1 MLTAL
6 QTGAILFTALFTALI
21 PLGAMLW
28 LWKRRGGSWP
38 AFFVGAGAFLL
49 FAMVLEQALHL
60 AVLKSPLGTVIQGSL
75 WLTALYGGLA
85 AGIFEETGRLAA
97 FRFVLKRR
105 TEPAEALSY
114 GLGHGGC
121 EAVLVTG
128 LTMVNNLALVYLV
141 NAGGLTDPAATAMA
155 EAVAATPAGMFLWA
169 ALERVSAI
177 VLHTA
182 NSVLVFAA
190 VRRRRYALFA
200 LAVLTHTGANF
211 LAVIANTH
219 LPIAA
224 TELLVLAFSILVV
237 LLAARVSRNLME
249 NAENT

>member
-6 QTGAILFTALFTALI
+6 QTGAMVFTALFTVLV

-28 LWKRRGGSWP
+28 LWKRRGGSWS
-38 AFFVGAGAFLL
+38 AFFVGAGTFLL
-49 FAMVLEQALHL
+49 FSMVLEQALHL
-60 AVLKSPLGTVIQGSL
+60 VVLKSALGPVIQGSL

-85 AGIFEETGRLAA
+85 AGLFEETGRLAA
-97 FRFVLKRR
+97 FRFILKKQ
-105 TEPAEALSY
+105 TEPAAALSY

-121 EAVLVTG
+121 EAALVTG
-128 LTMVNNLALVYLV
+128 LAMVSNLALVYLV
-141 NAGGLTDPAATAMA
+141 KAGSLTDPAVTAMA
-155 EAVAATPAGMFLWA
+155 ETVAATPAGMFLWA

-190 VRRRRYALFA
+190 VRRRKYALFG
-200 LAVLTHTGANF
+200 LAVLTHAGADF
-211 LAVIANTH
+211 LAAIANAH

-224 TELLVLAFSILVV
+224 TELLVLVFSILVV
-237 LLAARVSRNLME
+237 LLAARVYGNLMK
-249 NAENT
+249 NTENT

>member
-6 QTGAILFTALFTALI
+6 QTGAILFTALFTVLV

-28 LWKRRGGSWP
+28 LWKRRGGSWS
-38 AFFVGAGAFLL
+38 AFFVGAGTFLL

-60 AVLKSPLGTVIQGSL
+60 VVLKSALGPVIQGSL

-97 FRFVLKRR
+97 FRFILKKRA
-105 TEPAEALSY
+105 EPAAALSY

-128 LTMVNNLALVYLV
+128 LTMLSNLALVYLI
-141 NAGGLTDPAATAMA
+141 NAGNLTDPAVTAMA
-155 EAVAATPAGMFLWA
+155 GTVAATPAGMFLWA
-169 ALERVSAI
+169 ALERMSAI
-177 VLHTA
+177 ILHTA

-190 VRRRRYALFA
+190 VRRRRYALFG
-200 LAVLTHTGANF
+200 LAILTHTGANF
-211 LAVIANTH
+211 LAVIANAH

-224 TELLVLAFSILVV
+224 TELLVLAFSVLVA
-237 LLAARVSRNLME
+237 LLAVRVCQNLME
-249 NAENT
+249 NTENT